1 MSDVA
6 TKQNEAKLLLAG
18 RLTAVPEGN
27 FDSTHLADIHR
38 HLFAGL
44 LSSAGRFREGNKDF
58 AGHDAVAADQL
69 PKRLGQFCG
78 KLAKMNFL
86 QGQTRGQ
93 AVATLADT
101 YAGLLRLAPFD
112 KGMELSALVFTR
124 GLAIKGGL
132 DFDCRALAGKQLEFA
147 ASQYLAG
154 NKDLLHDAFNQAMGQ
169 AEWTKNYDRRASQSA
184 QVSPVLSEQHG
195 AMPNDALRKKNRL
208 FESRIR
214 RGLES
219 LGLDVPEMELK
230 KVMSTLAPEVDTLLP
245 YPGKLEERLRFEMRE
260 HLDVKPVDNKYENG
274 IDFNV
279 G

>member
-1 MSDVA
+1 MSDRA
-6 TKQNEAKLLLAG
+6 AKNHDAKLLLAG

-27 FDSTHLADIHR
+27 FDAAHLADIHR
-38 HLFAGL
+38 HLFTGI
-44 LSSAGRFREGNKDF
+44 LSSAGRFREGEKNF
-58 AGHDAVAADQL
+58 AGHDAVPAGQL

-78 KLAKMNFL
+78 QLAKLKFL
-86 QGQTRGQ
+86 QGQTRSQ

-124 GLAIKGGL
+124 GLALKSGL
-132 DFDCRALAGKQLEFA
+132 DFDCRAVAGKQLEFA

-154 NKDLLHDAFNQAMGQ
+154 NKDLLHEALNQAMGQ
-169 AEWTKNYDRRASQSA
+169 AEWTKNHDRRPSQIA
-184 QVSPVLSEQHG
+184 QVNPVLSERHG
-195 AMPNDALRKKNRL
+195 AAPNDALRKKNRL

-214 RGLES
+214 RGIES
-219 LGLDVPEMELK
+219 LGLEVPEAELK
-230 KVMSTLAPEVDTLLP
+230 KVMSSLAPEVDNLLP
-245 YPGKLEERLRFEMRE
+245 YPMKLEERLRFEMRDR
-260 HLDVKPVDNKYENG
+260 LSVKPADNKYENG